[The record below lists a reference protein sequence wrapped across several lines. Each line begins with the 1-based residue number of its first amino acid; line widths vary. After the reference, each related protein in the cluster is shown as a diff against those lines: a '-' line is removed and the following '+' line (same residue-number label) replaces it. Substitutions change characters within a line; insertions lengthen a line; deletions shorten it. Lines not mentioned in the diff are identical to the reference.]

1 VKETDHCENRSV
13 DNKIILKCILKE
25 DGGCGLDSSAQ
36 IRDRDRYEHSN
47 QPSVPV
53 KYRDFLTS

>member
-13 DNKIILKCILKE
+13 DDKITLKLILKRERE

-36 IRDRDRYEHSN
+36 IRDR
-47 QPSVPV
+47 
-53 KYRDFLTS
+53 